1 MGIGNEINSFSAFVV
16 IAVSSIRSYA
26 VLLMNFE
33 MKFIVITIVRSGG
46 ARATHYYS
54 IPIDNHVLEFI
65 YLFVHLQSPY
75 NDAMRWASRCCKFN
89 LRAHIRASL
98 NPIKWPLA
106 IRPI

>member
-16 IAVSSIRSYA
+16 IGNVINTLYA

-46 ARATHYYS
+46 ARATHYS

-65 YLFVHLQSPY
+65 YLFVHCNHHE
-75 NDAMRWASRCCKFN
+75 NDTMRWASRCCKFN